1 MQSANLSIQPALYRF
16 RYEIRPGQGLLQ
28 VRLADGEVRNQR
40 NPNERDFDASPY
52 RPKPRL
58 QKVEV
63 GVVTDHDLTE
73 AWWLGIVEGCSLEE
87 TINVLLYI
95 NVLYVH
101 IFSILFLSFFY
112 CFPVLR

>member
-1 MQSANLSIQPALYRF
+1 M
-16 RYEIRPGQGLLQ
+16 
-28 VRLADGEVRNQR
+28 RNQR

-73 AWWLGIVEGCSLEE
+73 AWWLGIVEGCFLEE
-87 TINVLLYI
+87 TINVLYKCTI
-95 NVLYVH
+95 CTH
-101 IFSILFLSFFY
+101 FFHPFSILFLLFSRFAEI
-112 CFPVLR
+112 